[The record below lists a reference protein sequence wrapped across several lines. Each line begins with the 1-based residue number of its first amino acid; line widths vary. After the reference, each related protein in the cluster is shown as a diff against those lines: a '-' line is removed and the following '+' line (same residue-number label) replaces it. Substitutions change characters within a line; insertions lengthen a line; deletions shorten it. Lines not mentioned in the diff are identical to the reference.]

1 MKLIATLLYG
11 WLFMCIAGSTLAAP
25 TMDITDGWVREAPP
39 TSRVLAAYMQIIN
52 LTDSELTVTGITSPD
67 FEAAEL
73 HRTVVENGMARMLP
87 VPELTIPAGG
97 SITLAP
103 GGLHLMLMMPAGPL
117 PAGSDVPL
125 EMTAADGR
133 SFRLSLRPST
143 TNVTRFSRSTSR
155 SSR

>member
-11 WLFMCIAGSTLAAP
+11 WLFLCIAGSTLAAP

-103 GGLHLMLMMPAGPL
+103 GGLHLMLFDPVRPL
-117 PAGSDVPL
+117 QQGDTVTLVLHRSDDICITLAVPVL
-125 EMTAADGR
+125 
-133 SFRLSLRPST
+133 
-143 TNVTRFSRSTSR
+143 RSTDAEHVHHQH
-155 SSR
+155 

>member
-1 MKLIATLLYG
+1 VKLTATLLYG
-11 WLFMCIAGSTLAAP
+11 WLFLCIAGSTLAAP

-73 HRTVVENGMARMLP
+73 HRTIVENGVARMLP

-103 GGLHLMLMMPAGPL
+103 GGLHLMLFDPVRPL
-117 PAGSDVPL
+117 QQGDTVTLVLHRSDDICITLAVPV
-125 EMTAADGR
+125 
-133 SFRLSLRPST
+133 LRNT
-143 TNVTRFSRSTSR
+143 VTEHVHHQH
-155 SSR
+155 

>member
-1 MKLIATLLYG
+1 VKLIATLLYG

-25 TMDITDGWVREAPP
+25 TMDITDGWVREAPH

-103 GGLHLMLMMPAGPL
+103 GGLHLMLFDPVRPL
-117 PAGSDVPL
+117 QQGDTVTLVLHRSDDICITLAVPVL
-125 EMTAADGR
+125 
-133 SFRLSLRPST
+133 
-143 TNVTRFSRSTSR
+143 RSTDAEHVHHQH
-155 SSR
+155 

>member
-1 MKLIATLLYG
+1 VKLIATLLYG
-11 WLFMCIAGSTLAAP
+11 WLFLCIAGSTLAAP

-103 GGLHLMLMMPAGPL
+103 GGLHLMLFDPVRPL
-117 PAGSDVPL
+117 QQGDTVTLVLHRSDDICITLAVPVL
-125 EMTAADGR
+125 
-133 SFRLSLRPST
+133 
-143 TNVTRFSRSTSR
+143 RSTDAEHVHHQH
-155 SSR
+155 